1 MRLVTTFLLFWS
13 VLLAFGGA
21 GHAEND
27 ADPRRLRVG
36 ITVGTD
42 DTVRERVEPFR
53 VALEAAMDLPVDLFL
68 IDTLDETV
76 DALAKGEIDYA
87 RLSSSAYAA
96 AFTRCSCVEPLA
108 TARPDAFPGRFY
120 SVLVV
125 RETERTLT
133 FEDLEG
139 GILGIQGPDSIA
151 GYRVPLANLAAEG
164 IQPKTH
170 FRSILRL
177 KDPVDGLHAVLDGR
191 IDAAAAWST
200 LAGSEESGY
209 TAGSMNDFFVSGAKG
224 LDRLRILWRSPPL
237 PYNAHAIR
245 MELPDAFKRRLRAAL
260 LELND
265 TAPDAYLAIE
275 PDMPGGF
282 EPTVHADYRSV
293 LRTYDPDYAD
303 LLKSVL
309 PN

>member
-1 MRLVTTFLLFWS
+1 MRLVATILLLWS
-13 VLLAFGGA
+13 VLLASIGA
-21 GHAEND
+21 GHAEGD

-42 DTVRERVEPFR
+42 DTIRERVEPFR
-53 VALEAAMDLPVDLFL
+53 LALEAAIDLPVDLFL

-96 AFTRCSCVEPLA
+96 TFSRCSCVEPLA

-125 RETERTLT
+125 RETERALT
-133 FEDLEG
+133 FEDLKG

-151 GYRVPLANLAAEG
+151 GYRIPLANLAAEG
-164 IQPKTH
+164 IQPKAH

-191 IDAAAAWST
+191 VDAAAAWST
-200 LAGSEESGY
+200 LSGSEESGY
-209 TAGSMNDFFVSGAKG
+209 TAGSLNDFFVSGAKG

-237 PYNAHAIR
+237 PYNAHAVR
-245 MELPDAFKRRLRAAL
+245 AELPDAFKRQLRAAL
-260 LELND
+260 LELKD
-265 TAPDAYLAIE
+265 SAPDAYLAIE

-282 EPTVHADYRSV
+282 EPVVHADYRAV
-293 LRTYDPDYAD
+293 LRTYEPDHSE
-303 LLKSVL
+303 LLKTAL
-309 PN
+309 PH